1 MASEAALYDE
11 ELAGGTHW
19 SFVLRRGTILRLIDV
34 AGGANVGML
43 FYNPSNPLERYNMPD
58 TLKCQHT
65 FKLTRGNCLYSD
77 MGRIFCSIVED
88 SVGWHDTVGGNSTR
102 ASVAAR
108 WGQRSY
114 QEARNERTQNGHDS
128 FLVEAGKYGLGR
140 RDLAANVN
148 WFSKVGIADDGTM
161 TFHPNHTKPGDAVAL
176 RFEMDTLVLLHTC
189 AHPLDTSPT
198 YPRRP
203 VRYQLSQAEPVAPDD
218 YCRNF
223 RPENWRGFE
232 NNRLYHLEPPL
243 PGAAPELPRP
253 SEDAPPLDAPT
264 LESAR
269 SADDAVYRQVVPAGE
284 YWLHQV
290 RQGQT
295 LRIVDVEGN
304 QAADTL
310 FYAADDPFDRYSAV
324 DTMREQRNVYLSVGT
339 PLRASSGRI
348 LLEIVADTVGRHDT
362 LGGACATESNT
373 VRYALEKKTMHA
385 CRDSW
390 LLAVGEH
397 PEVGLTKRDIAHN
410 INFFMNVPVTEDGG
424 LKFAD
429 GVSGPGKYVEMRAAM
444 DVWVLISNCP
454 QLNNPCNAY
463 NPTPIEVLIFDA

>member
-1 MASEAALYDE
+1 MASQTALFEE

-19 SFVLRRGTILRLIDV
+19 SMVLRRGTILRLIDIE
-34 AGGANVGML
+34 GGANVGML
-43 FYNPSNPLERYNMPD
+43 LYNPSNPLERYNMPD

-88 SVGWHDTVGGNSTR
+88 GVGWHDTVGGNSTR
-102 ASVAAR
+102 AGVAAR
-108 WGQRSY
+108 WGERSY
-114 QEARNERTQNGHDS
+114 QEARNDRTQNGHDS
-128 FLVEAGKYGLGR
+128 FLVELGKYGLGR

-148 WFSKVGIADDGTM
+148 WFSKVAVADDGALDFQTG
-161 TFHPNHTKPGDAVAL
+161 NARPGDAVAL
-176 RFEMDTLVLLHTC
+176 RFEMDTLVVLHTC
-189 AHPLDTSPT
+189 AHPLDPSPD

-203 VRYQLSQAEPVAPDD
+203 VRYQLFQAEPLAADD

-232 NNRLYHLEPPL
+232 NTRIYHLEPPL
-243 PGAAPELPRP
+243 PGAMPAMPRP
-253 SEDAPPLDAPT
+253 SEDAEPVEVPTRPSELRERDA
-264 LESAR
+264 S
-269 SADDAVYRQVVPAGE
+269 YRRIVPAGE
-284 YWLHQV
+284 YWLHEVKAGQV
-290 RQGQT
+290 
-295 LRIVDVEGN
+295 LRIVDLEGN

-310 FYAADDPFDRYSAV
+310 FYSAADPGERYSAV
-324 DTMREQRNVYLSVGT
+324 DTIREQGNAYLGLGT
-339 PLRASSGRI
+339 ALRSTAGRVM
-348 LLEIVADTVGRHDT
+348 LEIVADTVGRHDT

-373 VRYALEKKTMHA
+373 VRYALDKKTMHA

-390 LLAVGEH
+390 LLAVGER

-410 INFFMNVPVTEDGG
+410 INFFMNVPVTADGG

-429 GVSGPGKYVEMRAAM
+429 GHSGPGKYVELRAAM

-463 NPTPIEVLIFDA
+463 NPTPVEVLIF